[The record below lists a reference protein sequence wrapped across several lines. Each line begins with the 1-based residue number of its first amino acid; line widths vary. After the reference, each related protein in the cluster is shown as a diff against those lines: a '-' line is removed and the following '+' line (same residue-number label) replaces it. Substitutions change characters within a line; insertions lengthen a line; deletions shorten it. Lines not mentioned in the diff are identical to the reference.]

1 MDIKTIAE
9 IAERYQKRSA
19 APFGFVFKD
28 LKTGECVA
36 CRGDEVF
43 PTASAFKIF
52 VLAELYRS
60 VAAGERSLND
70 RVELRDDMRSMG
82 GGLLEIMDAG
92 ICPTLHDYALLMM
105 TISDNTATDILM
117 DVLGKDNIRRN
128 VLEALGLEKS
138 RSDLT
143 VREMIDH
150 YYGLGGR
157 SKEAYIAEH
166 GALPDLHKSSWFAC
180 TEAENDQSTPLEMCR
195 MLETLYRGEWVS
207 PEVSAQVLDV
217 MKLCQTNRRIPRL
230 LPRGIA
236 VAHKTGSFDRLNV
249 DVGIVYSPAGDYIL
263 CTFYNGP
270 LADREAFDRNVYR
283 VDGEDLIAELSLEI
297 YNAYTQANS

>member
-1 MDIKTIAE
+1 
-9 IAERYQKRSA
+9 
-19 APFGFVFKD
+19 
-28 LKTGECVA
+28 
-36 CRGDEVF
+36 
-43 PTASAFKIF
+43 
-52 VLAELYRS
+52 
-60 VAAGERSLND
+60 
-70 RVELRDDMRSMG
+70 MRSMG

-128 VLEALGLEKS
+128 VLEPLGLEKS

-150 YYGLGGR
+150 YYGLGGK

-166 GALPDLHKSSWFAC
+166 GALPDLHKSPWFVC

-230 LPRGIA
+230 LPRGTV

-249 DVGIVYSPAGDYIL
+249 DVGI
-263 CTFYNGP
+263 
-270 LADREAFDRNVYR
+270 VYR